1 MEKLTNERFAEI
13 IKDKEI
19 CEFCED
25 CGNDE
30 ECLNCKKVNPAT
42 VNELRA
48 FRMELSAL
56 VKARDEGLLL
66 EMPCKPGTELF
77 GHCHVRGANPISR
90 SYFYPPYIPKL
101 GVDAWL
107 TRAEAEA
114 ALGGGGDGL

>member
-1 MEKLTNERFAEI
+1 MEKLTYERFAEI

-48 FRMELSAL
+48 FWMELSAL
-56 VKARDEGLLL
+56 VKAQDEGLVQSMSCIGCRYDQTSSLR
-66 EMPCKPGTELF
+66 EHEAKCMRCI
-77 GHCHVRGANPISR
+77 RNR
-90 SYFYPPYIPKL
+90 YPDDHY
-101 GVDAWL
+101 

-114 ALGGGGDGL
+114 ALGGGGDGCIDTH